1 MRKLMTKLNP
11 VFLLIL
17 LSFHSASYA
26 YQEKPI
32 PLSREEL
39 ASFEDALNLF
49 PIKKL
54 PDVGIKF
61 KGFSWLNDNTALA
74 GLDHIGN
81 WTAEHSELSKISTLN
96 IETGQIQETQYRG
109 RLVCYQPERM
119 AVCPDAILNC
129 GFANPENHSPRPI
142 TPFLMGKFGED
153 LVQLDNTSKG
163 KFNLDA
169 CNPVFPKVEPNSNV
183 PDNFRLGTLVL
194 GASYIGHSKEFI
206 PAGEPY
212 ALFDNNFKMYWQTN
226 LVNGCEWMAPIIFHP
241 WDKSYLIGN
250 NFYRSSAQSSGNC
263 ATHHRIFLVQPN
275 VSVQEIL
282 VPDLF
287 EGWLKQHIAGI
298 NMAMTK
304 KGMLVY
310 SKPASDPNRLGLF
323 WVDSKGAIKR
333 LIADRLVEFLSVA
346 PDGCHVLIQHHE
358 LNKVMMGMPATD
370 LERKRIVRTF
380 ETSVIDMCK

>member
-1 MRKLMTKLNP
+1 MTKLNP

-39 ASFEDALNLF
+39 ASFEDAPNLF

-74 GLDHIGN
+74 GLDHIGD

-109 RLVCYQPERM
+109 RLVCYRPERM
-119 AVCPDAILNC
+119 AICPDAILNC
-129 GFANPENHSPRPI
+129 GFANPANKSLRPI
-142 TPFLMGKFGED
+142 TPFLMGKYGEK
-153 LVQLDNTSKG
+153 LVEIDRATFNKIDQNT
-163 KFNLDA
+163 
-169 CNPVFPKVEPNSNV
+169 CNEVSYDVKNYIVSSN
-183 PDNFRLGTLVL
+183 FKLRQL
-194 GASYIGHSKEFI
+194 GAPDSGYTGHSRVFMPE
-206 PAGEPY
+206 GEPY
-212 ALFDNNFKMYWQTN
+212 ALFDNNFKVYWQTT
-226 LVNGCEWMAPIIFHP
+226 LVNGCEWTAPVIFHP

-250 NFYRSSAQSSGNC
+250 NFYQSSAQSSGNC
-263 ATHHRIFLVQPN
+263 ATHHRVFLVQPN
-275 VSVQEIL
+275 VSAQEIL

-323 WVDSKGAIKR
+323 WVDSNGAIKR

-358 LNKVMMGMPATD
+358 TNLKYSGMPATD
-370 LERKRIVRTF
+370 WERRRIVRTF